1 MYFALISNHCKNKNM
16 KPTLLILA
24 AGMGSRYGGLKQLD
38 GIGPSGETIMDYSI
52 YDAKRAGFGKV
63 VFVIRES
70 LEQDFKGKIFSKYEG
85 FIDIDYVFQEL
96 DNLPEGCSVPVGRE
110 KPWGT
115 AHAVLVAES
124 KIKEPFAVINA
135 DDFYGADS
143 FKVIASFLQALDPD
157 NNHTYCLLAYK
168 LRKTLSEHGTVS
180 RGICKLDKNDYLETV
195 VEHTKIY
202 PVENDIHSEL
212 SDGKIVKLAE
222 NAPTSMNLMGFT
234 PTAFQYFKYYF
245 TEFFDKNKDN
255 LKAEFYLPLLL
266 TSIIKSGQGKVRVL
280 PSNERWFGVTYQE
293 DRAFVVK
300 NVKAKVDAGEYP
312 EKLF

>member
-1 MYFALISNHCKNKNM
+1 MQ
-16 KPTLLILA
+16 PTLLILA

-63 VFVIRES
+63 VFVIRKS
-70 LEQDFKGKIFSKYEG
+70 LEQDFKEKIFPKYEG

-96 DNLPEGCSVPVGRE
+96 DNLPDGCSVPEGRE

-115 AHAVLVAES
+115 AHAVMVAEE

-143 FKVIASFLQALDPD
+143 FTVMASFLQALDTE
-157 NNHTYCLLAYK
+157 NNYTYCLLAYK
-168 LRKTLSEHGTVS
+168 LKNTLSEHGSVS
-180 RGICKLDKNDYLETV
+180 RGICELDKNKFLEKV

-202 PVENDIHSEL
+202 KENGKIL
-212 SDGKIVKLAE
+212 SDFNEETVELHE
-222 NAPTSMNLMGFT
+222 DAPTSMNLMGFT
-234 PTAFQYFKYYF
+234 PSAFQYLHQYF
-245 TEFFDKNKDN
+245 REFFDANHQN
-255 LKAEFYLPLLL
+255 LRAEFYLPAFL
-266 TSIIKSGQGKVRVL
+266 TDVIKSGQGKVKVL
-280 PSNERWFGVTYQE
+280 PSNERWFGVTYQK
-293 DRAFVVK
+293 DRPIVVK
-300 NVKAKVDAGEYP
+300 SINEKVAKGEYP

>member
-1 MYFALISNHCKNKNM
+1 M

-38 GIGPSGETIMDYSI
+38 EIGPSGETIMDYSI
-52 YDAKRAGFGKV
+52 YDAKRAGFGKI

-70 LEQDFKGKIFSKYEG
+70 LEKDFKEKIFSKYEN
-85 FIDIDYVFQEL
+85 FIKIDYVFQEL
-96 DNLPEGCSVPVGRE
+96 GSLPDGRSVPKGRE

-115 AHAVLVAES
+115 AHAVLVAEE
-124 KIKEPFAVINA
+124 KVNEPFAVINA

-143 FKVIASFLQALDPD
+143 FKVIASFLQALDPEND
-157 NNHTYCLLAYK
+157 YTYCLLAYK
-168 LRKTLSEHGTVS
+168 LHKTLSEHGTVS
-180 RGICKLDKNDYLETV
+180 RGICELDKNDYLVTV

-202 PVENDIHSEL
+202 PVGNDIHSEL
-212 SDGKIVKLAE
+212 TNGKIVKLAE
-222 NAPTSMNLMGFT
+222 NVPTSMNLMGFT
-234 PTAFQYFKYYF
+234 PTAFQYFRHYF
-245 TEFFDKNKDN
+245 NEFFDKNSEN
-255 LKAEFYLPLLL
+255 PKAEFYLPSLL

-293 DRAFVVK
+293 DREFVIK
-300 NVKAKVDAGEYP
+300 NIKAKVEKGEYS

>member
-1 MYFALISNHCKNKNM
+1 M

-38 GIGPSGETIMDYSI
+38 GIGPNGETIMDYSI

-63 VFVIRES
+63 VFVIRKS
-70 LEQDFKGKIFSKYEG
+70 LEKDFQEKIFSKYKS

-96 DNLPEGCSVPVGRE
+96 DNLPEGCSVPEGRE

-115 AHAVLVAES
+115 AHAVMVAEE

-143 FKVIASFLQALDPD
+143 FTVMASFLQALDPE
-157 NNHTYCLLAYK
+157 NNYTYCLLAYK
-168 LRKTLSEHGTVS
+168 LKNTLSEHGSVS
-180 RGICKLDKNDYLETV
+180 RGICELDKNKFLEKV

-202 PVENDIHSEL
+202 KENGKIL
-212 SDGKIVKLAE
+212 SDFNGEIVGLRE
-222 NAPTSMNLMGFT
+222 DAPTSMNLMGFT
-234 PTAFQYFKYYF
+234 PSAFEYLKQYFRV
-245 TEFFDKNKDN
+245 FFDKNHEN
-255 LKAEFYLPLLL
+255 LKAEFYLPAFL
-266 TSIIKSGQGKVRVL
+266 TDVIKSGQGKVKVL
-280 PSNERWFGVTYQE
+280 PSNERWFGVTYQD
-293 DRAFVVK
+293 DRPIVVASIK
-300 NVKAKVDAGEYP
+300 EKVANGEYP

>member
-1 MYFALISNHCKNKNM
+1 MQ
-16 KPTLLILA
+16 PTLLILA

-63 VFVIRES
+63 VFVIRKS
-70 LEQDFKGKIFSKYEG
+70 LEQDFKEKIFSKYEG

-96 DNLPEGCSVPVGRE
+96 DNLPQGCSVPEGRE

-115 AHAVLVAES
+115 AHAVMVAEE
-124 KIKEPFAVINA
+124 KIHEAFAVINA

-143 FKVIASFLQALDPD
+143 FTVMASFLQALDPE
-157 NNHTYCLLAYK
+157 NNYTYCLLAYK
-168 LRKTLSEHGTVS
+168 LKNTLSEHGSVS
-180 RGICKLDKNDYLETV
+180 RGICELDKNKFLEKV

-202 PVENDIHSEL
+202 KKDNKIL
-212 SDGKIVKLAE
+212 SDFKGETVELHE

-234 PTAFQYFKYYF
+234 PSAFSYLKQYFR
-245 TEFFDKNKDN
+245 EFFDANHEN
-255 LKAEFYLPLLL
+255 LKAEFYLPAFL
-266 TSIIKSGQGKVRVL
+266 TNVIKSGQGKVKVL

-293 DRAFVVK
+293 DRPIVVENIK
-300 NVKAKVDAGEYP
+300 EKVANGEYP
-312 EKLF
+312 KKLF